1 MNRARR
7 KKISTACAVIEEQK
21 RATQEEKNDLV
32 KRIET
37 IKETIQKQTAVLDE
51 VREEEDE
58 ALANVPESL
67 QDADRFADMEEN
79 VNILEDS
86 ISSLD
91 EVIDQLD
98 DCMETMDTVLGE
110 LYELLD

>member
-7 KKISTACAVIEEQK
+7 KKISAACAVIEEQK

-37 IKETIQKQTAVLDE
+37 IKETIQKQTAALDD

-67 QDADRFADMEEN
+67 QGADRFADMEEN

>member
-37 IKETIQKQTAVLDE
+37 IKETIQKQTAV
-51 VREEEDE
+51 
-58 ALANVPESL
+58 A
-67 QDADRFADMEEN
+67 
-79 VNILEDS
+79 
-86 ISSLD
+86 
-91 EVIDQLD
+91 
-98 DCMETMDTVLGE
+98 G
-110 LYELLD
+110 

>member
-1 MNRARR
+1 M
-7 KKISTACAVIEEQK
+7 VQ
-21 RATQEEKNDLV
+21 
-32 KRIET
+32 RIEM
-37 IKETIQKQTAVLDE
+37 IKKAIQEQTASLDE
-51 VREEEDE
+51 VREEENE

-67 QDADRFADMEEN
+67 QEADRFADMEEN
-79 VNILEDS
+79 VSILEDS
-86 ISSLD
+86 VSSLD

>member
-37 IKETIQKQTAVLDE
+37 IKETIQKQAAVLDD

-67 QDADRFADMEEN
+67 QEADRFADMEEN
-79 VNILEDS
+79 VSILEDS
-86 ISSLD
+86 VSSLD
-91 EVIDQLD
+91 EVIEQLD

>member
-37 IKETIQKQTAVLDE
+37 IKETIQKQTAVLDD

-67 QDADRFADMEEN
+67 QEADRFADMEEN
-79 VNILEDS
+79 VSILEDS
-86 ISSLD
+86 VSSLD
-91 EVIDQLD
+91 EVIEQLD

>member
-21 RATQEEKNDLV
+21 RATQEEKSDLV
-32 KRIET
+32 QRIEM
-37 IKETIQKQTAVLDE
+37 IKKAIQKQTAVLDD

>member
-7 KKISTACAVIEEQK
+7 KKISTACAVIESQK

-37 IKETIQKQTAVLDE
+37 IKETIQKQTAVLDD

-98 DCMETMDTVLGE
+98 DCMETLDTVLGE

>member
-37 IKETIQKQTAVLDE
+37 IKETIQKQTAVLDD

-98 DCMETMDTVLGE
+98 DCMETLDTVLGE